1 MIIVRVEIGCD
12 VCHKVLNTAD
22 EMDYRTT
29 GAAPDA
35 IRLAKS
41 KGWQFI
47 RNAEDYKLQRTYCP
61 ACAFHV
67 TKMDG
72 D

>member
-1 MIIVRVEIGCD
+1 MILIKVEILCD
-12 VCHKVLNTAD
+12 VCGKTLETD
-22 EMDYRTT
+22 TTMDYRTN